1 MKRKTHSG
9 NGLRSGF
16 DPARFPALRQFLSG
30 YLHQDFAE
38 EYPSA
43 ADAAKTFLSEAS
55 AAEIGAVREECARF
69 HAALNDRPLGEIQA
83 ALARLGAA
91 WYPQSKAEWSAV
103 EQILSGTQA

>member
-9 NGLRSGF
+9 NDLQPGF
-16 DPARFPALRQFLSG
+16 DPARFPALREFLSG

-38 EYPSA
+38 EYASA
-43 ADAAKTFLSEAS
+43 GDAAKAFLSEAGTD
-55 AAEIGAVREECARF
+55 EIRAVREECGRF
-69 HAALNDRPLGEIQA
+69 QAALNDRPLTEIQA